1 MVDREEKQQRR
12 LREREK
18 DLRMDQ
24 RRRDKLAARMRDE
37 TFFDEGL
44 TDKAFAHPAQ
54 KGRKRFV
61 DSDNGN

>member
-18 DLRMDQ
+18 DLQINQ
-24 RRRDKLAARMRDE
+24 RRRDKLAARMRE
-37 TFFDEGL
+37 ESFFDEGL

-54 KGRKRFV
+54 KGKKRFV
-61 DSDNGN
+61 GSDNGN